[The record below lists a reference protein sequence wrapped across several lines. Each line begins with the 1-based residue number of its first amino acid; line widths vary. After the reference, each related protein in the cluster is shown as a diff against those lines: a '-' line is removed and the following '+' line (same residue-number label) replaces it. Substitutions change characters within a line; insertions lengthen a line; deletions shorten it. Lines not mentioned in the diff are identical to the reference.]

1 MHVQSLAEF
10 LAAQKASVAKSVE
23 LRAVRATQRP
33 AKERTDDPA
42 QVMFTRWTAVH
53 HVNIQSLQ
61 KLLMGCRAD
70 QQALLDAQVRKPPIM
85 IRAQSCV
92 WGRGAVAAIRPGFFL
107 FCPRCGLLLDEDRYT
122 YYVRGGGGDT
132 CENRSARSSAIWARR

>member
-92 WGRGAVAAIRPGFFL
+92 WGRGRCSRDPARIFPFL
-107 FCPRCGLLLDEDRYT
+107 PPLWPSSR
-122 YYVRGGGGDT
+122 RGP
-132 CENRSARSSAIWARR
+132 SYL